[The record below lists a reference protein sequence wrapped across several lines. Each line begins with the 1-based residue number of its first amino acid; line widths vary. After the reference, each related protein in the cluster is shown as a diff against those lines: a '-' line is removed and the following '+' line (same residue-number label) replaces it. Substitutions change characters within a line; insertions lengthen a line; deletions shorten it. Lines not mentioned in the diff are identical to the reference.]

1 MQREEQDIT
10 RKKRVQWLSAA
21 AAVLV
26 LALLVIA
33 GLRVRSWNAQRQEA
47 RALVLVNPWNSAEN
61 AGFKPRLSDCEGWRV
76 DRSCRK
82 SLQQMLADC
91 RAAGIE
97 TVVTAAWRSREEQ
110 QRIFD
115 EEKQRWL
122 SLGYSEET
130 SATLAAREVGRPG
143 ESEHELGLAV
153 DIAGDGAQA
162 WLREN
167 AWRYGFILRYPEGS
181 ESVTGRKCDPSHFRY
196 VGSAAAAQMASLGQT
211 LEEYLEMFFSESAE
225 IIFE

>member
-1 MQREEQDIT
+1 M
-10 RKKRVQWLSAA
+10 
-21 AAVLV
+21 
-26 LALLVIA
+26 
-33 GLRVRSWNAQRQEA
+33 
-47 RALVLVNPWNSAEN
+47 
-61 AGFKPRLSDCEGWRV
+61 
-76 DRSCRK
+76 
-82 SLQQMLADC
+82 
-91 RAAGIE
+91 
-97 TVVTAAWRSREEQ
+97 
-110 QRIFD
+110 
-115 EEKQRWL
+115 
-122 SLGYSEET
+122 
-130 SATLAAREVGRPG
+130 GRPG

-196 VGSAAAAQMASLGQT
+196 VGSAAVAQMASLGQT